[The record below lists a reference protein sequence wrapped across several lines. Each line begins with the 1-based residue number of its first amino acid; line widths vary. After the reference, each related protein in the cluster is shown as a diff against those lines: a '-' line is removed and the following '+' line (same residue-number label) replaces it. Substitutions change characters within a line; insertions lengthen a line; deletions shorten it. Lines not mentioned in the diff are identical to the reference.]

1 MKPNDLQHKGNHM
14 YSRNLGT
21 TDVKESCRKPTT
33 PILLQTDSIKDNFFP
48 IFCPYILSMLATSC
62 GLKSTVAA
70 PDTRVSPIIHRPEDR
85 AIFQCYT
92 T

>member
-1 MKPNDLQHKGNHM
+1 MKPNDPQYKGNHM
-14 YSRNLGT
+14 YSRSLGT
-21 TDVKESCRKPTT
+21 NDVKQNCSKPST
-33 PILLQTDSIKDNFFP
+33 PILLRSDSIKDNFIP

-62 GLKSTVAA
+62 GLRSTVAA

-85 AIFQCYT
+85 VIFQCYT